1 MLGKGECKKFKGLR
15 IETKEVSL
23 DVFPP
28 HGFTLVR
35 HKKKEKKFELVNHS
49 RVVSLKRLT

>member
-1 MLGKGECKKFKGLR
+1 MLGKGKCKKFKGLR

-23 DVFPP
+23 DAFSP

-35 HKKKEKKFELVNHS
+35 HKKKEKKV
-49 RVVSLKRLT
+49 